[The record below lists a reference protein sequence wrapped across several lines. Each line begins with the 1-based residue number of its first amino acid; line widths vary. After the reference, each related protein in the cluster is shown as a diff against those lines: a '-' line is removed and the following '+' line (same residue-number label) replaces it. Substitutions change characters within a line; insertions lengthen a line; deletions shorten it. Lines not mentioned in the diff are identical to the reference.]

1 MDDSAKRGRNGVDS
15 IVKELNCEAVETG
28 IWWSVGDFHD
38 IPIDAVFLKSRKGVA
53 DTGEFLVIIL
63 VFSVALLQDEII
75 VAGWIARIRSSILG
89 LRPYLNKFFDETT
102 DDLQLKFRFGDE
114 GAEGFICFDKRRG
127 LKAALIPDLYL
138 LSAAAIRNYYSCYAF
153 SDFLKRFKARVP
165 KAFWRGSTTG
175 LSLRRGD
182 GFDEFK
188 HNPRVVAC
196 CSIRDILGE
205 RGDAKITNIVQ
216 YKSNIID
223 ELRDYLSI
231 NRIFSCAVK
240 EEEFGL
246 YQMYIDLPGNACAWG
261 TYRKYLMGCL
271 VLRPQ
276 HEFEL
281 FYYKLFEP
289 WVHYIPVSSNFDN
302 LHETVEWVLSNPE
315 HAARIAYSGRM
326 QMIEVI
332 TNLELHLR
340 TVLQSAASYLP
351 AREALDEQ
359 IPRWIVSGCEK
370 AVNGPR
376 IISQGEPK
384 SELSL
389 RVHESLQAALM
400 NTSSLPRDLLDL
412 PGMSGK
418 KYRLFVNNV
427 VKYCRLPNYLEI
439 GSWSGSSL
447 CAAIYKNA
455 VRAFAIDNWSQF
467 GGPLNTF
474 FTNLGKYASSTN
486 NVSFLNSD
494 FRQVDYSAIGKFN
507 IYFFDGPNEEQDHY
521 DGLALARQALEN
533 ECVFIVDDWN
543 WKQVREGTLRAI
555 ADIGAKI
562 EYAVE
567 IFSTEGDVHP
577 GNLGLPTDQNS
588 DWHNGYLLSVLS
600 FK

>member
-1 MDDSAKRGRNGVDS
+1 
-15 IVKELNCEAVETG
+15 
-28 IWWSVGDFHD
+28 
-38 IPIDAVFLKSRKGVA
+38 
-53 DTGEFLVIIL
+53 
-63 VFSVALLQDEII
+63 
-75 VAGWIARIRSSILG
+75 
-89 LRPYLNKFFDETT
+89 
-102 DDLQLKFRFGDE
+102 
-114 GAEGFICFDKRRG
+114 
-127 LKAALIPDLYL
+127 
-138 LSAAAIRNYYSCYAF
+138 
-153 SDFLKRFKARVP
+153 
-165 KAFWRGSTTG
+165 
-175 LSLRRGD
+175 
-182 GFDEFK
+182 
-188 HNPRVVAC
+188 
-196 CSIRDILGE
+196 
-205 RGDAKITNIVQ
+205 
-216 YKSNIID
+216 
-223 ELRDYLSI
+223 
-231 NRIFSCAVK
+231 
-240 EEEFGL
+240 
-246 YQMYIDLPGNACAWG
+246 
-261 TYRKYLMGCL
+261 
-271 VLRPQ
+271 
-276 HEFEL
+276 
-281 FYYKLFEP
+281 
-289 WVHYIPVSSNFDN
+289 
-302 LHETVEWVLSNPE
+302 
-315 HAARIAYSGRM
+315 
-326 QMIEVI
+326 
-332 TNLELHLR
+332 
-340 TVLQSAASYLP
+340 
-351 AREALDEQ
+351 
-359 IPRWIVSGCEK
+359 
-370 AVNGPR
+370 
-376 IISQGEPK
+376 
-384 SELSL
+384 
-389 RVHESLQAALM
+389 M